1 MESGI
6 TQVPWTKYSNHV
18 GRKQNRQ
25 ETFENSDNRRG

>member
-6 TQVPWTKYSNHV
+6 AQVSGTKNSNHV